1 MVQTRR
7 GALSTSERPEL
18 MESGLGR
25 GLEQWGSSRG
35 GGTRI
40 VEFKSWEKAAEV
52 CLNYFSRVKHRVQTR
67 RGPELMDS
75 GLGTRIV
82 RFKSREAAHINKQ
95 DCFQGGDRISRKIT
109 YCYGQ

>member
-1 MVQTRR
+1 
-7 GALSTSERPEL
+7 

-40 VEFKSWEKAAEV
+40 VEFKSREKAAEV

-82 RFKSREAAHINKQ
+82 RFKSREAAQIVG
-95 DCFQGGDRISRKIT
+95 FELTVSRK
-109 YCYGQ
+109 GESMWMVKP